1 MVMAGKIVVMG
12 APVDCL
18 GMPGGCELSPTVLR
32 EHGLAEAV
40 GAATDLNDLPVRIYG
55 SRDAETGIRGFAS
68 AERMTRTVRQQV
80 GAVVGAGDIPLVV
93 GGCCAPVIGAVAGAR
108 DWLDRVG
115 LAYIDGHLDLY
126 DGKTSP
132 TGEMADMPLGILL
145 GYGPS
150 QLHGAMGAPALVD
163 VADVH
168 LLGYRDA
175 EDAANKGSRL
185 PADLGSAFNHV
196 DVVRLRETGPGRVG
210 ERAAMDLIA
219 NAGKY
224 WLHIDW
230 DVLDETQFPAI
241 DYRMPKGLTWGALV
255 DLLHPLV
262 HCDGLIGVSFACYNP
277 EKDEGHACA
286 RDIVQSLRR
295 VFQPRLH

>member
-1 MVMAGKIVVMG
+1 MAGKIVVMG

-18 GMPGGCELSPTVLR
+18 GVPGGCELSPTVLR

-40 GAATDLNDLPVRIYG
+40 GATADLNDLPVRIYG

-68 AERMTRTVRQQV
+68 AERMTRIVRQQV

-108 DWLDRVG
+108 DWLGRVG
-115 LAYIDGHLDLY
+115 LAYVDGHLDLY
-126 DGKTSP
+126 DGRTSP

-145 GYGPS
+145 GYGPA

-163 VADVH
+163 IADVH

-175 EDAANKGSRL
+175 ADAATKGSRL
-185 PADLGSAFNHV
+185 PSDLGSAFNHV
-196 DVVRLRETGPGRVG
+196 DAARLGEIGPARVG
-210 ERAAMDLIA
+210 ERASMDLIA

-241 DYRMPKGLTWGALV
+241 DYRMPEGLTWRALV

-262 HCDGLIGVSFACYNP
+262 NCDGLIGVSFACYNP
-277 EKDEGHACA
+277 EKDEGYACA
-286 RDIVQSLRR
+286 QGIVQSLRR